1 MKRYGRPD
9 IVVTDRL
16 RSYRAAMR
24 EIGNEARQETGRW
37 LNNRA
42 VIYYM
47 LSIITPRMLLGAH
60 MYQNCLFYLTINLK
74 SFANRPLHP

>member
-1 MKRYGRPD
+1 MK
-9 IVVTDRL
+9 V
-16 RSYRAAMR
+16 
-24 EIGNEARQETGRW
+24 IGNEDRQETTRL
-37 LNNRA
+37 LNNLA

-60 MYQNCLFYLTINLK
+60 MYHNCLFYLTINPK